1 MSTPLMQQY
10 HQVKAKYPDTIL
22 LFRMGD
28 FFETFEEDAKTT
40 SRVLGITL
48 TRRGAGAMGDI
59 PLAGFPHHALETYL
73 PKLLKA
79 GLRVAVCE
87 QIEDPK
93 LAQGIVKRDVIE
105 VVSPGVAFSDK
116 VLEQKQ
122 NNYLAAI
129 ALPSAIASGADTIG
143 FSVVDCSTGEF
154 GVTEIT
160 MRELIDQ
167 IVSFTPA
174 EILVQKRDKESLKE
188 LLGPSSTALFTTVDD
203 WVLQY
208 DYGYETLLRHFKTQ
222 SLKGFG
228 VDAMSIGVMAAGAV
242 MHYLNETQKAN
253 LGHIQKLVPFS
264 TADSIVLDTAT
275 KRNLE
280 ITSSFGGT
288 AEGTLFSVIDRT
300 STPMGARLLK
310 KWISQ
315 PLKELGA
322 IQWRLDG
329 VASLVEYT
337 GLRAELAGQLC
348 EIGDMERL
356 IAKIATG
363 RANPREMLALKSI
376 LERLPVLKHAI
387 RSAAAR
393 LASGAEGGAPEF
405 RTLAAIESEL
415 SCLDELAEAIARA
428 IADDPPVKLDD
439 GGVIREGYNAELD
452 EIRRLSFS
460 GKEWIAN
467 LQRMERER
475 TGISSLKIGF
485 NNVFGYY
492 IEITHTNKD
501 KVPPEYIRKQTMANA
516 ERFITPELKEYE
528 DKVLNAEE
536 RILALETTLFN
547 ELRITASNHAA
558 EIQHNAR
565 WIATLDCLVSLATAA
580 EERHYV
586 RPEVNEGSVL
596 HIDDG
601 RHPVIETLLPVGESY
616 IPNSVTLD
624 TQTEQVLII
633 TGPNMSGKSSFLRQ
647 VGLIVLLAQAGS
659 FVPARRAVIGM
670 VDNIFTRVGASDNI
684 SSGES
689 TFLVEMHEAA
699 NIVNRATDR
708 SLILLDEVG
717 RGTSTFDG
725 ISIAW
730 ALTEYLHERIGA
742 RTLFA
747 THYHELNEL
756 ASQLP
761 RIKNYKVDVR
771 EYGDKVVFLHT
782 VTPGTADHSYG
793 IQVAMMAGLPQD
805 LTDRAK
811 TILRNLEST
820 ELTPHQDGSS
830 AEKGRRVKRAGAA
843 FQQQAAPQITMFELK
858 DDEIRSII
866 KKADIDRMT
875 PLEALKLL
883 AKLKEQL

>member
-48 TRRGAGAMGDI
+48 TRRGAGSAGEI

-105 VVSPGVAFSDK
+105 VVTPGVAFSDK
-116 VLEQKQ
+116 ILEQKQ
-122 NNYLAAI
+122 NNYLVAI
-129 ALPSAIASGADTIG
+129 ALPSAIASGAETVG
-143 FSVVDCSTGEF
+143 FSYVDISTGEF

-160 MRELIDQ
+160 MRELLDQ
-167 IVSFTPA
+167 IISFTPA
-174 EILVQKRDKESLKE
+174 EILVQKRDKESLKD
-188 LLGPSSTALFTTVDD
+188 LLGSSTRAIFTSVDD
-203 WVLQY
+203 WVLRY

-228 VDAMSIGVMAAGAV
+228 LESMSIGIVAAGAV

-253 LGHIQKLVPFS
+253 LGHVQKIVPYS
-264 TADSIVLDTAT
+264 LSDSIVLDTAT

-288 AEGTLFSVIDRT
+288 TEGTLFSVIDRT
-300 STPMGARLLK
+300 NTPMGARLLK

-315 PLKELGA
+315 PLKDLAA
-322 IQWRLDG
+322 IQWRLNG
-329 VASLVEYT
+329 VGSMVEQT
-337 GLRAELAGQLC
+337 MVRSELIAQLG

-356 IAKIATG
+356 IAKIATN
-363 RANPREMLALKSI
+363 RANPREMIALRSI
-376 LERLPVLKHAI
+376 LERLPALKRI
-387 RSAAAR
+387 IDGAAGR
-393 LASGAEGGAPEF
+393 VNTKENLA
-405 RTLAAIESEL
+405 TLAEISAQI
-415 SCLDELAEAIARA
+415 SCIDELARAIRTA

-439 GGVIREGYNAELD
+439 GGVIRKGYNAELD
-452 EIRRLSFS
+452 EIRGLSLS

-467 LQRMERER
+467 LQQQERER

-501 KVPPEYIRKQTMANA
+501 KVPSEYIRKQTMTNA
-516 ERFITPELKEYE
+516 ERFITPALKEYE

-547 ELRITASNHAA
+547 ELRVFASSHAA

-580 EERHYV
+580 DEQHYV
-586 RPEVNEGSVL
+586 RPDVNDGTML
-596 HIDDG
+596 HIDEG
-601 RHPVIETLLPVGESY
+601 RHPVIETLLPVGETY

-624 TQTEQVLII
+624 TKDEQVLII

-659 FVPARRAVIGM
+659 FVPARKAVIGM

-699 NIVNRATDR
+699 NIVNRATQK

-756 ASQLP
+756 AGQLP

-771 EYGDKVVFLHT
+771 EYGDKVIFLHT

-793 IQVAMMAGLPQD
+793 IQVAMMAGLPEE

-811 TILRNLEST
+811 TILHNLEST
-820 ELTPHQDGSS
+820 QLTPHQEGASH
-830 AEKGRRVKRAGAA
+830 KGGGMKRAGGVHTSV
-843 FQQQAAPQITMFELK
+843 APQITMFELK

-866 KKADIDRMT
+866 KKAEIDHMT
-875 PLEALKLL
+875 PFEALKLL
-883 AKLKEQL
+883 AKLKDQL